1 MVALLIAVIYVG
13 TPGKW
18 LDYGAPSQSDVI
30 AFRSGYVVGFNN
42 ETHNPDWTMHRIT
55 AEMLHNSRVLRT
67 DDFRHDSQ
75 IPRSAELGDYKGS
88 GWSRGHMVPAADMK
102 WSRQAMSETFLLS
115 NIVPQ
120 EKNNNSGLWQE
131 VENTVRRLAL
141 IEDKVRDWA
150 IKEKSLWV
158 ITGPIYDKDKPRRTI
173 GNVGVRIPDAIFKV
187 VLDETPPKKMIAFIV
202 PNVDTDGQPSEHV
215 VTVDEVERRTGFDF
229 FSKMSRVE
237 QSVMESSSIYECW

>member
-1 MVALLIAVIYVG
+1 MIALLIAVIYVG
-13 TPGKW
+13 SPESW
-18 LDYGAPSQSDVI
+18 LDYGVPSQSDVI
-30 AFRSGYVVGFNN
+30 AFREGYVVGFNDK
-42 ETHNPDWTMHRIT
+42 THNPDWTMHRIT
-55 AEMLHNSRVLRT
+55 AERLRNPKINRI

-88 GWSRGHMVPAADMK
+88 GWARGHMVPAADMK

-115 NIVPQ
+115 NIIPQ
-120 EKNNNSGLWQE
+120 ETNNNSGPWQD

-141 IEDKVRDWA
+141 IEKKVRGWA

-173 GNVGVRIPDAIFKV
+173 GKTGVRIPDAIFKV

-229 FSKMSRVE
+229 FSKMLIVE
-237 QSVMESSSIYECW
+237 QWRLESSSIYGQW